1 MTAIPEDAILPETE
15 TAEFTPASDFSVHDL
30 NDVPEATFL
39 RIDLVP
45 ANASWK
51 PKEGAEEQSPAKF
64 FPNVRIIITNDYGFV
79 FSEGGPDPVR
89 NFQGT
94 LTGFTGSN
102 KEGYTAHFPDGTLYF
117 RRSESCACG
126 SRLRGIRPFPYVAQ
140 APLSIF

>member
-1 MTAIPEDAILPETE
+1 MTIPEDAILPV
-15 TAEFTPASDFSVHDL
+15 AEQPAELTPASDFGSYAVE
-30 NDVPEATFL
+30 DVPEAAFL

-45 ANASWK
+45 ANAKWT
-51 PKEGAEEQSPAKF
+51 PKEGAETQSPEKF
-64 FPNVRIIITNDYGFV
+64 FPNVRIIVTNDYGFV
-79 FSEGGPDPVR
+79 FSEGGPEPVR

-117 RRSESCACG
+117 RRSEGCACG

>member
-1 MTAIPEDAILPETE
+1 MTIPENAILPETE
-15 TAEFTPASDFSVHDL
+15 TTEFTPASDFTVHALD
-30 NDVPEATFL
+30 DVPEAAFL

-45 ANASWK
+45 ANAQFT
-51 PKEGAEEQSPAKF
+51 PKEGAPAEAKF
-64 FPNVRIIITNDYGFV
+64 FPNARIIVTDGYAYV
-79 FSEGGPDPVR
+79 FSEGGPDPIR

-126 SRLRGIRPFPYVAQ
+126 SRLRGIRPFPYVQQ

>member
-1 MTAIPEDAILPETE
+1 MTIPEDAILAPAQQEG
-15 TAEFTPASDFSVHDL
+15 EFTPATDFTTHTVE
-30 NDVPEATFL
+30 DVPEAAFI

-45 ANASWK
+45 GNAQWT

-64 FPNVRIIITNDYGFV
+64 FPNGRIIITSDHGFV
-79 FSEGGPDPVR
+79 FSDGPGHPVR
-89 NFQGT
+89 NFGGN

-126 SRLRGIRPFPYVAQ
+126 SLLRGIRPFPYVAQ